1 MVERVILPCLLRTDA
16 RIDPNSCEK
25 QIERRRLEARLLSSC
40 LLLLLSLTRAVPV
53 LVKHL
58 LILRRPQ
65 KPSQLPSQSQL
76 LIESSGTTH
85 RGFYRTSATIT
96 PLMINREIGME
107 INEDESELGEGRER
121 LGVRAFFV
129 HSQPAEQLNRHQ
141 SSSIYTLL
149 LQVSVSYLPLLCTHK
164 KIVFLILETAK
175 KDYLY

>member
-1 MVERVILPCLLRTDA
+1 MERVILPCLLRTDA
-16 RIDPNSCEK
+16 RIDPNNCEN
-25 QIERRRLEARLLSSC
+25 QIERRRSEARLLSSC

-96 PLMINREIGME
+96 PLSVNRESGLE

-164 KIVFLILETAK
+164 KMVFFILETAK
-175 KDYLY
+175 KDYFY